1 MFPASL
7 LKMKTRTTRQLLA
20 LISCLGLAHGH
31 QPPTPEEIAK
41 LKEQGIYEERL
52 RAVEAL
58 GHSHFSEEL
67 FAEAKHKI
75 AKAKLQ
81 AEGLS
86 NKEIQR
92 RMPQFAPP
100 SDRRGIPTTGSPKTL
115 TLLVDF
121 PDQLASQRFPQMTPS
136 AIYDNIY
143 GDGTEIAQEFA
154 PFESLAAYYKRASE
168 GKLTLRGNVLGF
180 YTFPKNQLTY
190 APLGAEGDNQ
200 ILFDMISEA
209 LRSFDDNHD
218 FSQYDNNGDGFID
231 GLNVLYSGQSG
242 GWSSFWWAYQW
253 SFYVPDAQTTLF
265 DGKRLGTFTWQRLDP
280 RADDTDFDPQTLIHE
295 TGHLL
300 GLPDLYD
307 YKENSGL
314 EGGVGGY
321 DVMDGNVGNPNAF
334 LRWILD
340 WIEPEIVSGGASE
353 SRVLRASGDTS
364 NADDKAVVIFPDIG
378 QSPFQEFFLIENR
391 FRIGNDGGDSNLPSN
406 GLAIWHVDATLDSSG
421 GDFAFS
427 NTDRGGATAHKLVKL
442 VQADGREDIEQ
453 IGGGRVDADDLYRSG
468 ASLTPSSNPSSAGYD
483 GNATGIRV
491 ENISNDGV
499 VMTADIGFGGAVA
512 RANLTA
518 GDASSQSLSSASV
531 MAGDEV
537 TVRGEIANTGSA
549 NATTFTVECFLSREI
564 DKFSPD
570 ISLGQLEISSL
581 AAGSRQQLGAVVTIP
596 ESLSPGS
603 YRVGWVIDSEGDVAE
618 SSESDNTDSIS
629 SPLLQVTAGVT
640 PIPDINVAGSGLGIT
655 NGDSSPRASDNTDF
669 EGINVDSE
677 EQRNFVIRNS
687 GTGTLN
693 FSGSR
698 FQLSGANSN
707 QFRVISD
714 PGSSLTAN
722 SSGNLVIGFRPTSSG
737 LKSATVT
744 INSNDE
750 DTPSFTFSIQGTGIS
765 NSDDHGNGTVD
776 ATTVG
781 LSSTTAGVVDTV
793 GDDDYFK
800 IVVSSGGTL
809 IVTTLGSTDTFGTLF
824 DSSGEVVQEDDDTG
838 DFTNF
843 RVQSNLTAGT
853 YFLRARGYNG
863 VETGSYSLKVDF
875 EANVV
880 ADDHGDNSES
890 ASTLA
895 VGTATIGVLEQGGD
909 VDVFKIELSSAG
921 SFTVQSAG
929 TTDADARLL
938 DANGAELAK
947 DSDSGNN
954 LNFSISRDLAAGIY
968 YLEVRGAGQATTGS
982 YNLDS
987 SFTEAAANDDHGNT
1001 QETATVALSTSTTAG
1016 KLEIAGDV
1024 DYFAIKTPSAGRLTA
1039 YTVGTTD
1046 TYGTVEELEDDDEG
1060 PGTNFLLSGAVP
1072 DAGTYYLEVSG
1083 FETTTGDYALVLHFT
1098 PETELDDH
1106 SNGPSDENV
1115 TVVQP
1120 TSTTSGSLEAASD
1133 ADYFAVEIPS
1143 SGVLQVTTTGST
1155 DTFGYLRRA
1164 DSQDAS
1170 SDDDGGAGTNFA
1182 LSQSVTAGIYYVQ
1195 VEGYNRTTTG
1205 PYSLEMSF
1213 QAAPTDDYPNNRADA
1228 APIPDNPDGDDSI
1241 EGFIGESGDKDYF
1254 SFILDAP
1261 YEVVLQTTGDTDT
1274 IGTLFDEEGN
1284 ELAFNDDA
1292 GDDNFNFR
1300 LAGTLEPGTYFI
1312 LVEGYDE
1319 NTIGAYT
1326 LQFLGTEITT
1336 DPGDAVLEF
1345 EDVELL
1351 EDGGILAS
1359 FVSETGKTYN
1369 VTSSEDLISWDI
1381 ERENIEGTGDT
1392 IEVKIEGPLPE
1403 RLFLVLIKNE

>member
-1 MFPASL
+1 M
-7 LKMKTRTTRQLLA
+7 
-20 LISCLGLAHGH
+20 
-31 QPPTPEEIAK
+31 
-41 LKEQGIYEERL
+41 
-52 RAVEAL
+52 
-58 GHSHFSEEL
+58 
-67 FAEAKHKI
+67 
-75 AKAKLQ
+75 
-81 AEGLS
+81 
-86 NKEIQR
+86 
-92 RMPQFAPP
+92 
-100 SDRRGIPTTGSPKTL
+100 
-115 TLLVDF
+115 
-121 PDQLASQRFPQMTPS
+121 
-136 AIYDNIY
+136 
-143 GDGTEIAQEFA
+143 
-154 PFESLAAYYKRASE
+154 
-168 GKLTLRGNVLGF
+168 
-180 YTFPKNQLTY
+180 
-190 APLGAEGDNQ
+190 
-200 ILFDMISEA
+200 
-209 LRSFDDNHD
+209 
-218 FSQYDNNGDGFID
+218 
-231 GLNVLYSGQSG
+231 
-242 GWSSFWWAYQW
+242 
-253 SFYVPDAQTTLF
+253 
-265 DGKRLGTFTWQRLDP
+265 
-280 RADDTDFDPQTLIHE
+280 
-295 TGHLL
+295 
-300 GLPDLYD
+300 
-307 YKENSGL
+307 
-314 EGGVGGY
+314 
-321 DVMDGNVGNPNAF
+321 
-334 LRWILD
+334 
-340 WIEPEIVSGGASE
+340 
-353 SRVLRASGDTS
+353 
-364 NADDKAVVIFPDIG
+364 
-378 QSPFQEFFLIENR
+378 
-391 FRIGNDGGDSNLPSN
+391 
-406 GLAIWHVDATLDSSG
+406 
-421 GDFAFS
+421 
-427 NTDRGGATAHKLVKL
+427 
-442 VQADGREDIEQ
+442 
-453 IGGGRVDADDLYRSG
+453 
-468 ASLTPSSNPSSAGYD
+468 
-483 GNATGIRV
+483 
-491 ENISNDGV
+491 
-499 VMTADIGFGGAVA
+499 
-512 RANLTA
+512 
-518 GDASSQSLSSASV
+518 
-531 MAGDEV
+531 
-537 TVRGEIANTGSA
+537 
-549 NATTFTVECFLSREI
+549 
-564 DKFSPD
+564 
-570 ISLGQLEISSL
+570 
-581 AAGSRQQLGAVVTIP
+581 
-596 ESLSPGS
+596 
-603 YRVGWVIDSEGDVAE
+603 
-618 SSESDNTDSIS
+618 
-629 SPLLQVTAGVT
+629 
-640 PIPDINVAGSGLGIT
+640 
-655 NGDSSPRASDNTDF
+655 
-669 EGINVDSE
+669 
-677 EQRNFVIRNS
+677 
-687 GTGTLN
+687 
-693 FSGSR
+693 
-698 FQLSGANSN
+698 
-707 QFRVISD
+707 
-714 PGSSLTAN
+714 
-722 SSGNLVIGFRPTSSG
+722 
-737 LKSATVT
+737 
-744 INSNDE
+744 
-750 DTPSFTFSIQGTGIS
+750 
-765 NSDDHGNGTVD
+765 
-776 ATTVG
+776 
-781 LSSTTAGVVDTV
+781 
-793 GDDDYFK
+793 
-800 IVVSSGGTL
+800 
-809 IVTTLGSTDTFGTLF
+809 
-824 DSSGEVVQEDDDTG
+824 
-838 DFTNF
+838 
-843 RVQSNLTAGT
+843 
-853 YFLRARGYNG
+853 RARGYNG

-968 YLEVRGAGQATTGS
+968 YLQVRGAGQATTGS
-982 YNLDS
+982 YTLDS

-1024 DYFAIKTPSAGRLTA
+1024 DYFAIKTPSAGLLTA

-1060 PGTNFLLSGAVP
+1060 PSTNFLLSGAVP

-1228 APIPDNPDGDDSI
+1228 APIPDNPDGDNSI
-1241 EGFIGESGDKDYF
+1241 DGFIGESGDKDYF
-1254 SFILDAP
+1254 SFVLDAP

-1326 LQFLGTEITT
+1326 LKFLGTEITT

-1369 VTSSEDLISWDI
+1369 VTSSEDLISWDV